1 MGKPCVAGCEGL
13 AIDVDAGVASLNG
26 HDLAEG
32 DLLTIDGGTGRVI
45 LGTVPLVPPQIN
57 ENFETVLEWA
67 DGLRRLGVRANA
79 DTPEDAAKARELG
92 AEGIGLCRTEH
103 MFMVEQRLP
112 VMREMIMA
120 DSTEGRRSALE
131 RILPMQQ
138 ADFEGILEAM
148 AGAAG
153 DDPPARSAAP
163 RVPAAARGGRRR
175 AHARAYPCA
184 PGGKPDARDARL
196 PASA

>member
-1 MGKPCVAGCEGL
+1 A
-13 AIDVDAGVASLNG
+13 DA
-26 HDLAEG
+26 
-32 DLLTIDGGTGRVI
+32 
-45 LGTVPLVPPQIN
+45 
-57 ENFETVLEWA
+57 
-67 DGLRRLGVRANA
+67 LRRLKVRANA

-120 DSTEGRRSALE
+120 DSVDGRRSALE

-148 AGAAG
+148 AGLPGAI
-153 DDPPARSAAP
+153 RVAAP
-163 RVPAAARGGRRR
+163 RAA
-175 AHARAYPCA
+175 P
-184 PGGKPDARDARL
+184 PGGGPLPPGTICLLAPPLHEFL
-196 PASA
+196 PALDEATDERMRERIHVLQEA